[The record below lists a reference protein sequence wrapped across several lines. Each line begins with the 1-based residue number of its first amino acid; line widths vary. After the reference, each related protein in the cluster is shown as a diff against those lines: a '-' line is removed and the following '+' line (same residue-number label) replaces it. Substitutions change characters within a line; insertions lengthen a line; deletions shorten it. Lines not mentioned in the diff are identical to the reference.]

1 MSRRDYIG
9 NIVSIGNGIKVF
21 MLIKGHFLNT
31 DDEQLKASGV
41 AIELGIVNDIS
52 MNTNRDIAPNYLPG
66 NRNPLSFGCG
76 KRLTSGR
83 ISLSVIGRDFIDF
96 VVNELVNDPIL
107 AGKLKKGKLFDLD
120 TNKFGILTESVEEDE
135 LAPVQFV
142 DKKVQYLDQLPP
154 VDLIFIGRGDNLD
167 SLAKDEDSADRIFQV
182 TEDFILNAYYKMVLR
197 EVKFLNDNF
206 GFSAGAPVQDQVLDF
221 IVSGGKQDWTL
232 IPQKGSGN

>member
-1 MSRRDYIG
+1 MANRRDYIG
-9 NIVSIGNGIKVF
+9 NVISVGNGIKVF
-21 MLIKGHFLNT
+21 MLIKGQYLNT
-31 DDEQLKASGV
+31 DDVQLKTTGV

-66 NRNPLSFGCG
+66 NRNPLSFGAG

-96 VVNELVNDPIL
+96 FVNELVEDPIL
-107 AGKLKKGKLFDLD
+107 QGKLKKGKLFDLD
-120 TNKFGILTESVEEDE
+120 TNKFGVLTEAVEEDD
-135 LAPVQFV
+135 LAPVQFK
-142 DKKVQYLDQLPP
+142 DKKVKYLDQLPP

-167 SLAKDEDSADRIFQV
+167 TMALEEDSEEKIFQV
-182 TEDFILNAYYKMVLR
+182 TEDFILNAYYKMTLR

-221 IVSGGKQDWTL
+221 IVTGGKHNWQL
-232 IPQKGSGN
+232 IPQK